1 MAEIISL
8 DEYRERRDPLAS
20 AIRRLDAAV
29 ARLDPLV
36 RGQTTRLTPS
46 IEREL
51 AAISGAVSAGDP
63 REAAERA
70 ERLSD
75 LLEHPAVG
83 GGA

>member
-1 MAEIISL
+1 MAEVISL
-8 DEYRERRDPLAS
+8 VEYRERRNPLAF

-36 RGQTTRLTPS
+36 RDRGRRLTPS

-70 ERLSD
+70 ERLAD

>member
-1 MAEIISL
+1 MADVISL
-8 DEYRERRDPLAS
+8 DEYRERRDPLMA
-20 AIRRLDAAV
+20 AVHRLDAAV

-36 RGQTTRLTPS
+36 RDRGGRLTPS

-51 AAISGAVSAGDP
+51 GAIARAVAAGDP

-70 ERLSD
+70 ERLAD